1 MYRPK
6 SKADEKIAENNKKF
20 AFSYPKNVFGVG
32 ANYRDYLIIELHKI
46 Q

>member
-6 SKADEKIAENNKKF
+6 SKAGEKIAENNKKT
-20 AFSYPKNVFGVG
+20 ASSYPKTAFGVG
-32 ANYRDYLIIELHKI
+32 ENCWVYLIIKLPKI

>member
-6 SKADEKIAENNKKF
+6 SKAGEKIAENNKKTTS
-20 AFSYPKNVFGVG
+20 SYPKNAFWVG
-32 ANYRDYLIIELHKI
+32 ANCRVYLIIKLPKI